1 MNLFDQYVIFSKY
14 PILSLVLHFI
24 IFLYLSNSVLDV
36 HRKTNKLHERPL
48 PQQLPSH
55 QTIDP
60 YQYQQLTESI
70 KSIRHDIANAP
81 KPEPIKCPEL
91 PNCLTTFS
99 GEFRRVNFLTSDK
112 TNFLC

>member
-1 MNLFDQYVIFSKY
+1 M
-14 PILSLVLHFI
+14 
-24 IFLYLSNSVLDV
+24 
-36 HRKTNKLHERPL
+36 

-91 PNCLTTFS
+91 PNCLTSFYFTAF
-99 GEFRRVNFLTSDK
+99 VVIQTAFLLVYFILKSRSESQAK
-112 TNFLC
+112 KFY